1 MVLVHFR
8 LLAGHLLDAVAAAA
22 TDGLLVG
29 LNMLLLC
36 KVAVVQAVAVVNDV
50 VVSLLWNRILLLLL
64 WSRILLLLWSRVLL
78 LSGCKLLLWS
88 RILLL
93 FLRQL
98 QWPVIGCGW
107 DR

>member
-1 MVLVHFR
+1 M
-8 LLAGHLLDAVAAAA
+8 DAVAAAA

-36 KVAVVQAVAVVNDV
+36 KVAVVQAVAVVHDV

-64 WSRILLLLWSRVLL
+64 WSRILLLLWRRVLL
-78 LSGCKLLLWS
+78 LRGCKLLLWS

-98 QWPVIGCGW
+98 LWPVIGCGW

>member
-8 LLAGHLLDAVAAAA
+8 LLAGHLLDAVAAAAAA

-36 KVAVVQAVAVVNDV
+36 KVAVVQAVAVVHDV

-64 WSRILLLLWSRVLL
+64 
-78 LSGCKLLLWS
+78 LS
-88 RILLL
+88 
-93 FLRQL
+93 
-98 QWPVIGCGW
+98 
-107 DR
+107 

>member
-29 LNMLLLC
+29 LNMLMLC
-36 KVAVVQAVAVVNDV
+36 KVAVVQAVAVVHDV
-50 VVSLLWNRILLLLL
+50 VVSLLWNRILL
-64 WSRILLLLWSRVLL
+64 
-78 LSGCKLLLWS
+78 LLLWS